1 MCELAGGTVCT
12 PGQIATPLTDADIE
26 RIVFS
31 GPSPIIDIGAR
42 TRIFTGALRLA
53 IEIRDRHRAHGAHPG
68 CTVPAEH
75 CHIDHITEH
84 RNGAPPPS
92 TMAAS
97 SAPTTTANA
106 PAAPPHPPPAP
117 DHRRARGASSEPLRR
132 PDRPLS

>member
-42 TRIFTGALRLA
+42 TRIFTGALRRA

-84 RNGAPPPS
+84 RNGG
-92 TMAAS
+92 
-97 SAPTTTANA
+97 PTTQYDGRLLCPHHNRQRPGRTTPPTAG
-106 PAAPPHPPPAP
+106 P
-117 DHRRARGASSEPLRR
+117 
-132 PDRPLS
+132 